1 MIQIEELTKRFGD
14 LTAVDN
20 LKITIPDGELFG
32 FLGPNGAGKTTTIKM
47 ITGLLR
53 PDHGRVLING
63 TDIQREP
70 ELAKRHIGYIPDVPF
85 FYEKLSGMEFLQFV
99 GRIYEMEEQVVR
111 RQIDRYVQLFHL
123 ESYIHQRMEQYSH
136 GTNQKIV
143 FAAAFLHDPEILVID
158 EPMVGLD
165 PQSARLLKD
174 TLQEKVADGVTVFM
188 STHTLPVVE
197 ELCNRVGIIR
207 EGTLIADGPISE
219 LRSADTGNASLE
231 EIFLKLTYEESD
243 TAAVRDPAS

>member
-1 MIQIEELTKRFGD
+1 MIQIENVSKHFGD
-14 LTAVDN
+14 LAAVDS
-20 LKITIPDGELFG
+20 LDLTIPDGQFFG

-53 PDHGRVLING
+53 PDTGRVTLNG
-63 TDIQREP
+63 IDIQKEP
-70 ELAKRHIGYIPDVPF
+70 EAAKRYIGYIPDIPF
-85 FYEKLSGMEFLQFV
+85 FYEKLTGMEFLQFV
-99 GRIYEMEEQVVR
+99 GRIYEMDEQRVQD
-111 RQIDRYVQLFHL
+111 QIDEYVQLFHL
-123 ESYIHQRMEQYSH
+123 ESYIYQRMEQYSH

-143 FAAAFLHDPEILVID
+143 FAAAFLHEPQILVID

-174 TLQEKVADGVTVFM
+174 TLRTKVSKGATIFM

-207 EGTLIADGPISE
+207 QGQLIADGAISE
-219 LRSADTGNASLE
+219 LRSAETQDATLE

-243 TAAVRDPAS
+243 TAAVRD